1 MTTSSIANERA
12 VNHLDGYSP
21 INAAMLLALD
31 AVGTDVFVQYDLKK
45 PPVLYWRAGQDLN
58 RAHLPKLR
66 CASIKHVYVRSTEFK
81 RFSAKLQQSIE
92 AILQRTEAP
101 STARFAAL
109 QLAAAHSFEEALRQ
123 ADCAEMCSLARQ
135 IGSDLVDLVAAG
147 ELVASK
153 LFAIARHDFNTFAH
167 VSNVASYCIILA
179 KRLGFEDGNVLHQL
193 ATGAILHDIGK
204 RHIPARVLTK
214 PTKLSKAER
223 ELIQTHPLRGYVEL
237 CRRDDLELGQLMMIY
252 QHHEHVDGRGYP
264 VGILGGEIHLWAKML
279 AVVDVFDAM
288 TAKRP
293 YRRSEKR
300 EYVLDYQQRRAG
312 THFDAEAVKCW
323 VPTMSKP

>member
-1 MTTSSIANERA
+1 
-12 VNHLDGYSP
+12 
-21 INAAMLLALD
+21 MLLALD
-31 AVGTDVFVQYDLKK
+31 AVGADVFVQYDPQKA
-45 PPVLYWRAGQDLN
+45 PVLYCRPGQDLN
-58 RAHLPKLR
+58 RGHLLNLNR
-66 CASIKHVYVRSTEFK
+66 ANIKHVYVRSVEFK

-92 AILQRTEAP
+92 VILQRSEAP
-101 STARFAAL
+101 STAKFAAL
-109 QLAAAHSFEEALRQ
+109 QLAAAHAFEEALRQ

-147 ELVASK
+147 DLVASK
-153 LFAIARHDFNTFAH
+153 LFAIARHDFDTFAH

-179 KRLGFEDGNVLHQL
+179 KRLGFTDESVLHRL

-204 RHIPARVLTK
+204 RHIPASVLTK

-223 ELIQTHPLRGYVEL
+223 DLIHTHPLRGYVEL
-237 CRRDDLELGQLMMIY
+237 CRRDDLELGQLMMVY
-252 QHHEHVDGRGYP
+252 QHHEHVDGSGYP

-293 YRRSEKR
+293 YRRPEKR

-312 THFDAEAVKCW
+312 THFDTEVVRCW